1 MNRSRSTLVLKS
13 TLSQSRDAAMRQA
26 GLDPRLLAL
35 KPGTRRQ
42 ADKRALA
49 ARGHCKHKSRQF
61 DC

>member
-1 MNRSRSTLVLKS
+1 MSNRQSSLVLRS

-26 GLDPRLLAL
+26 GLDPRLLAI

-49 ARGHCKHKSRQF
+49 VRGHCKHKGRQF